1 MKAEKILFI
10 TQEITPFV
18 PESQIAT
25 ASHNLPQAIQDKVKE
40 IRTFTPLWGTIN
52 TRRNNLHEVIR
63 LSGMNLIIDDT
74 DHPLIIKV
82 ASLQSVRMQV
92 YFIENDDYFHNR
104 LMTKD
109 ENGVEYSD
117 NDERAIF
124 FNLGVIEAVKK
135 QRWCPEIIHCNGWI
149 SALVPLYIKSAYKDE
164 PSFRDSKIVVSLY
177 DDNFEGA
184 LNDAFKTKLICK
196 EMTEEAISELG
207 TPVTY
212 NELMKL
218 AIRNCDGIIV
228 NGDNV
233 PAEFIEYAESLGKA
247 ILPKQSAGNTSDA
260 CYDFYNSLLEK

>member
-1 MKAEKILFI
+1 
-10 TQEITPFV
+10 
-18 PESQIAT
+18 
-25 ASHNLPQAIQDKVKE
+25 
-40 IRTFTPLWGTIN
+40 
-52 TRRNNLHEVIR
+52 
-63 LSGMNLIIDDT
+63 
-74 DHPLIIKV
+74 
-82 ASLQSVRMQV
+82 
-92 YFIENDDYFHNR
+92 
-104 LMTKD
+104 MTKD

-135 QRWCPEIIHCNGWI
+135 QRWCPEIIHCIGWI

-164 PSFRDSKIVVSLY
+164 PSFRDSKIVISLY